1 MIFQQLSKWSDV
13 NIDIKSIP
21 NVQVFFPFSLVLPQD
36 SYPFIYVL
44 TQTPHK
50 PHVAKAEKT
59 KEKTKEEE
67 FAEALRDFKISWIT
81 K

>member
-1 MIFQQLSKWSDV
+1 MFI
-13 NIDIKSIP
+13 
-21 NVQVFFPFSLVLPQD
+21 SLLIGPQD

-50 PHVAKAEKT
+50 PHITKPEKS

-67 FAEALRDFKISWIT
+67 FNEALRDFKISWIT